1 MSCTLV
7 SDCINAYSMD
17 LDNSEMIASLLVF
30 SVHVKVYGLWKWEL
44 AGVSYPTNGVVNGV
58 RAVCLEY
65 RARFPFPCGLQ
76 EGFEVGSFHDCHI
89 CKIPVIM
96 LQFCELSGLQLCV
109 LA

>member
-7 SDCINAYSMD
+7 SDGINAYSMD

-30 SVHVKVYGLWKWEL
+30 SVHLKVYGLLKWEL
-44 AGVSYPTNGVVNGV
+44 AGVSYPTNGIVNGV

-65 RARFPFPCGLQ
+65 RTWFPFLRGLQ

-89 CKIPVIM
+89 RKIPAIM
-96 LQFCELSGLQLCV
+96 LQVRELSGLQLCV